1 MSLLSEAMEKKK
13 VNGKRLSEI
22 SGVSESTIS
31 AIKNGRGKV
40 ETLEKLLS
48 YLDYKLSF
56 KKV

>member
-1 MSLLSEAMEKKK
+1 MSLLSEAMKKKK
-13 VNGKRLSEI
+13 VNGKQLSEI

-48 YLDYKLSF
+48 YLDYQLSF